1 MHDPRHLAVNG
12 GPLPLSARQTR
23 PAVTIC
29 PSLPRALYR
38 ISDPASRR
46 PSPDALRGLPVLV
59 VGREYERRRPSA
71 ALILIFGS
79 ARLLILILILI
90 FGPTGSTANARSEC
104 FLHLVFVEEAAR
116 ASGPNPPAARARA
129 SARLPTPPFWEAWQ
143 LLMYGPKKLQKC
155 LHFVCIT
162 NNSLHASVGRRVEKG
177 RDEKG

>member
-79 ARLLILILILI
+79 ARILILILILI
-90 FGPTGSTANARSEC
+90 FGRQHGQCTERVLLAPGSCRGGRARGGPES
-104 FLHLVFVEEAAR
+104 AR
-116 ASGPNPPAARARA
+116 RARARVRA
-129 SARLPTPPFWEAWQ
+129 PPDASLLGGVATVNVRTQEATEVLALCLYHKQFSARLRWEACRE
-143 LLMYGPKKLQKC
+143 G
-155 LHFVCIT
+155 
-162 NNSLHASVGRRVEKG
+162 KG
-177 RDEKG
+177 